1 VKYLVSLLII
11 MILGIATALWLI
23 SARTRGG
30 IQCPDRVVMLRGRAN
45 EPIECICL
53 DGTLATCFS
62 PGP

>member
-1 VKYLVSLLII
+1 MRYLVSLAVLVAV
-11 MILGIATALWLI
+11 GIAAALWLL
-23 SARTRGG
+23 SARTERGV
-30 IQCPDRVVMLRGRAN
+30 QCPDRVVMLRGRAN

>member
-1 VKYLVSLLII
+1 